1 MLITN
6 TSLIITKSIFHK
18 TAEELREFIKEN
30 DIKIKLLKLLKYL
43 RKKRKKIQKGNLTK
57 CQK

>member
-1 MLITN
+1 MLKN
-6 TSLIITKSIFHK
+6 LCLRKSIFRR